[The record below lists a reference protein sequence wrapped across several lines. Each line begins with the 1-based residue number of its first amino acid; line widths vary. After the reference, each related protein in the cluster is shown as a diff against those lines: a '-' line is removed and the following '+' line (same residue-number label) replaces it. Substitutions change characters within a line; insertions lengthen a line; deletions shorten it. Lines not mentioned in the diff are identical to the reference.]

1 MSAEE
6 KTKVGPS
13 TKPNFTI
20 AELKIVSELPLFVE
34 GVYEPD
40 DFYHPFNYEFEPPKG
55 AYLYIVIT
63 ECDQYYVGITERP
76 LQDRWREHIGIEVET
91 GAEFLRDKEISSLI
105 YVTQIGLTNA
115 KYIELDLLPR
125 LKTRESHHGI
135 SGRAWPYGFKT
146 HTFQASLAW

>member
-55 AYLYIVIT
+55 AYLYIVIHSASA
-63 ECDQYYVGITERP
+63 Y
-76 LQDRWREHIGIEVET
+76 
-91 GAEFLRDKEISSLI
+91 
-105 YVTQIGLTNA
+105 
-115 KYIELDLLPR
+115 PR
-125 LKTRESHHGI
+125 LQAREEVKTITRTSEVDRRCPGNYLSMTAWMPSQLAI
-135 SGRAWPYGFKT
+135 IPLSSGTGTIVRRFLKRLP
-146 HTFQASLAW
+146 SRR